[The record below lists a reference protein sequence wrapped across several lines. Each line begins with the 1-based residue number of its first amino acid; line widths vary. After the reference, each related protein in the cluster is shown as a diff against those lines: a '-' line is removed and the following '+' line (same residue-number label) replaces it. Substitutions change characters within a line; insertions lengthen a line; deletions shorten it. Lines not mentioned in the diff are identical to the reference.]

1 MQEIFKDIK
10 GYEGFYQIS
19 NKGRVRSLNRYKYNH
34 QGQQEVKEKI
44 LKPFICNGYYKVRL
58 QKDGHAKKFYI
69 HRLVASE
76 FLDLRGYSTKYQVDH
91 IDNNRLNNDVDNLQ
105 IITQAENIKK
115 QMLNM
120 LNNFD
125 KYKDNN
131 VKTIIKSYEGASNG

>member
-1 MQEIFKDIK
+1 MEIWKDIK

-19 NKGRVRSLNRYKYNH
+19 NKGRVKSLSRYRNNH

-44 LKPFICNGYYKVRL
+44 LKPFISNGYYRVTLRN
-58 QKDGHAKKFYI
+58 DGHGKKYYI
-69 HRLVASE
+69 HRIVASE
-76 FLDLRGYSTKYQVDH
+76 FLNLRDYSDKYQVDH
-91 IDNNRLNNDVDNLQ
+91 IDNNRLNNDVENLQ

-125 KYKDNN
+125 KYKENN
-131 VKTIIKSYEGASNG
+131 VKTIIKSYERACNV